1 MYCKKCG
8 EKLEKDSKF
17 CSHCGS
23 KVEIE
28 IKKVYCTHCGE
39 KIEYNLDV
47 CPFCS
52 KKVFNGYSSENDTE
66 SLILQIFSFLIPPG
80 LPSQTQTDF
89 LTVRQ
94 RHGTGLRPLIP
105 PSCLWKRPQSGIR
118 L

>member
-52 KKVFNGYSSENDTE
+52 KKVFNGYSGENDTE
-66 SLILQIFSFLIPPG
+66 SLILQIFSFLIPILG
-80 LPSQTQTDF
+80 LILWIVTKDKTPVRANAIIKWAACGFVFFF
-89 LTVRQ
+89 LIKI
-94 RHGTGLRPLIP
+94 LF
-105 PSCLWKRPQSGIR
+105 
-118 L
+118 